1 MVNLVWICGPYGRMN
16 PTAILLIFL
25 WIFGER
31 ISADVRPS
39 TARNRLRRRT
49 WVRGFGWG
57 APAMPQPPF
66 PLWTVQAGNASQWR
80 CLCREIRNW
89 RLLMR
94 KVKWYRARQLVPN
107 KNPRMIAV
115 VAPLYR
121 SGVSLLVAFVAVSA
135 LWHREAHGLT

>member
-1 MVNLVWICGPYGRMN
+1 
-16 PTAILLIFL
+16 
-25 WIFGER
+25 
-31 ISADVRPS
+31 
-39 TARNRLRRRT
+39 
-49 WVRGFGWG
+49 
-57 APAMPQPPF
+57 
-66 PLWTVQAGNASQWR
+66 
-80 CLCREIRNW
+80 
-89 RLLMR
+89 MR